1 MKNFQFSTFNFQL
14 FSLLCTC
21 KNKLFI
27 LSSMIEKRISIGNI
41 DPIDFYGINNAKFIT
56 LKEFFPKLK
65 ITARGDE
72 IIIQGEESDIDVLV
86 AKINALLEHYNKYNM
101 LTIANLKRII
111 LEDEIV
117 EDPED
122 PASII
127 VFGNN
132 GKTIRARTAN
142 QRKLVE
148 LAKTNDLL
156 FATGP
161 AGSGKTYTAIALA
174 VKALRNKEVKR
185 IILSRPAVEAGES
198 LGFLPGDMKEKV
210 DPYLQPL
217 YDALS
222 DMIPPKKL
230 TEYLETEIIQIA
242 PLAYMRG
249 RTLNDAFV
257 ILDEAQNTTKNQLKM
272 FLTRMGINAKF
283 VITGDMSQID
293 LPRRSDSGLIHASKL
308 LQGIRGI
315 AFVEFDT
322 SDIVRHRLVKEI
334 VNAYNNEEKTK

>member
-1 MKNFQFSTFNFQL
+1 
-14 FSLLCTC
+14 
-21 KNKLFI
+21 
-27 LSSMIEKRISIGNI
+27 MIEKRISIGNI

-65 ITARGDE
+65 LTARGDE
-72 IIIQGEESDIDVLV
+72 IIIQGEENDIDVLV

-111 LEDEIV
+111 LEDDIV

-132 GKTIRARTAN
+132 GKTIRARTPN
-142 QRKLVE
+142 QRKLVD
-148 LAKTNDLL
+148 LAKMNDLL

-293 LPRRSDSGLIHASKL
+293 LPKRGDSGLIHAFKL

-315 AFVEFDT
+315 AFVEFDNN
-322 SDIVRHRLVKEI
+322 DIVRHRLVKDI

>member
-1 MKNFQFSTFNFQL
+1 M
-14 FSLLCTC
+14 
-21 KNKLFI
+21 
-27 LSSMIEKRISIGNI
+27 
-41 DPIDFYGINNAKFIT
+41 
-56 LKEFFPKLK
+56 K

-72 IIIQGEESDIDVLV
+72 IIIQGEENDIDVLV

-111 LEDEIV
+111 LEDDIV

-132 GKTIRARTAN
+132 GKTIRARTPN
-142 QRKLVE
+142 QRKLVD
-148 LAKTNDLL
+148 LAKMNDLL

-293 LPRRSDSGLIHASKL
+293 LPKRGDSGLIHAFKL

-315 AFVEFDT
+315 AFVEFDNN
-322 SDIVRHRLVKEI
+322 DIVRHRLVKDI

>member
-1 MKNFQFSTFNFQL
+1 
-14 FSLLCTC
+14 
-21 KNKLFI
+21 
-27 LSSMIEKRISIGNI
+27 MIEKRISIGNI

-72 IIIQGEESDIDVLV
+72 IIIQGEENDIDVLV

-111 LEDEIV
+111 LEDDIV

-132 GKTIRARTAN
+132 GKTIRARTPN
-142 QRKLVE
+142 QRKLVD
-148 LAKTNDLL
+148 LAKMNDLL

-174 VKALRNKEVKR
+174 VKSLRNKEVKR

-293 LPRRSDSGLIHASKL
+293 LPKRGDSGLIHAFKL

-315 AFVEFDT
+315 AFVEFDNN
-322 SDIVRHRLVKEI
+322 DIVRHRLVKDI